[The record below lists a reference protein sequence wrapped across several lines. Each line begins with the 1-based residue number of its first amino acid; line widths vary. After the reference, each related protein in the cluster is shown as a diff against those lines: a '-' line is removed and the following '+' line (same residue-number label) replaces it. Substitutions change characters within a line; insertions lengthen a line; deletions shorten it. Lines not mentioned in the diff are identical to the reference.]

1 MESALLNDSMG
12 TLEKW
17 SAQHRLKEEGAS
29 AKQYKGAATG
39 REAKVAGVGDEG
51 ERPEEKGEEKG
62 EEKEEKA
69 TVTVAAS
76 APLLPELPSFDF
88 MGMPQA
94 VGVEVAGVHGV
105 DLEAWLPL
113 APSFPLP
120 GLEAL
125 LPVAPTN
132 DLNGMAVEEKREEE
146 EPVPATLA

>member
-132 DLNGMAVEEKREEE
+132 DLNGMAVEEKGGEE